1 MAWGRDKENWS
12 VDYHVLQGNTASPEV
27 WEKLESVLRRDW
39 PCASGGTLPIRVM
52 GIDSGYATQDVY
64 GWVKRHPQAVWGA
77 SGARAS
83 APRTVVAMKGRD
95 TDTALILSVSK
106 ADVGS
111 RRRGL
116 RVWNIAGPVAKM
128 ELYRWLKLERPT
140 QEGDKFLPGTCH
152 FPQYAEEYFKQLTA
166 ERRVVRMHK
175 GFPRATWEKD
185 PTRNNEALDCRVYA
199 RAAASIYGLDRFTDR
214 HWQQMET
221 ALGKP
226 ASPSVTMPEE
236 TVTDIAAPVPRRT
249 ITVLEQR
256 QSMRADDPYL

>member
-1 MAWGRDKENWS
+1 M
-12 VDYHVLQGNTASPEV
+12 
-27 WEKLESVLRRDW
+27 
-39 PCASGGTLPIRVM
+39 PIRVM

-83 APRTVVAMKGRD
+83 ALRTVVAMKGRD

-140 QEGDKFLPGTCH
+140 QEGERFPPGTCH

-226 ASPSVTMPEE
+226 ASLSVTMPEE
-236 TVTDIAAPVPRRT
+236 TVTDIAAPAPRRT
-249 ITVLEQR
+249 ITILEQR
-256 QSMRADDPYL
+256 QSMQADDPYL